1 MKTTSSVMLVPV
13 LLLCS
18 LAVSAAEIRVRVFE
32 RGDQVPLANTAV
44 CLGTAARI
52 DQFGARM
59 TDAEGYV
66 SFPDVP
72 SAALL
77 VTVSRAGYKAEQET
91 LVTAAANRMLVMS
104 LSTGGGGTPCPLSES
119 AAKVYDSGLSVSR
132 FALDNGKAET
142 AGPSVTLNHRVNGEP
157 TQYRASE
164 RSDFYATDWQAYAP
178 APAFQL
184 SPGPGRKVVYF
195 QVRRHAT
202 VGDAVIETLSPT
214 VRDSITLQ

>member
-1 MKTTSSVMLVPV
+1 MKTTLKVILLPV
-13 LLLCS
+13 LLWS
-18 LAVSAAEIRVRVFE
+18 LAASAAEIRVRVFE
-32 RGDQVPLANTAV
+32 RGDQVPLDNAAV

-72 SAALL
+72 RASLL
-77 VTVSRAGYKAEQET
+77 VTVSRAGYKSEQET
-91 LVTAAANRMLVMS
+91 LVTATANRMLVMS
-104 LSTGGGGTPCPLSES
+104 LSTGGGGTPCPLSETV
-119 AAKVYDSGLSVSR
+119 AREYDSGLSISR
-132 FALDNGKAET
+132 FALNNGKAET
-142 AGPSVTLNHRVNGEP
+142 AERLVTLDNQVNGQP

-164 RSDFYATDWQAYAP
+164 RSDFYEADWQEYAP
-178 APAFQL
+178 ATVFQL
-184 SPGPGRKVVYF
+184 SPEPGKKVIYY

-202 VGDAVIETLSPT
+202 VGDAVIETLSPV

>member
-1 MKTTSSVMLVPV
+1 MKTTLKVILLPV
-13 LLLCS
+13 LLWS
-18 LAVSAAEIRVRVFE
+18 LAASAAEIRVRVFE
-32 RGDQVPLANTAV
+32 RGDQVPLDNAAV

-72 SAALL
+72 RATLL
-77 VTVSRAGYKAEQET
+77 VTVSRAGYKSEQET
-91 LVTAAANRMLVMS
+91 LVTATANRMLVMS
-104 LSTGGGGTPCPLSES
+104 LSTGGGGTPCPLSETV
-119 AAKVYDSGLSVSR
+119 AREYDSGLSISR
-132 FALDNGKAET
+132 FALNNGKAET
-142 AGPSVTLNHRVNGEP
+142 AERLVTLDNQVNGQP

-164 RSDFYATDWQAYAP
+164 RSDFYEADWQEYAP
-178 APAFQL
+178 ATVFQL
-184 SPGPGRKVVYF
+184 SPEPGKKVIYY

-202 VGDAVIETLSPT
+202 VGDAVIETLSPV